1 MAEAGA
7 VDDEIAGLLG
17 ISLRTL
23 YYWKAQYADFAS
35 ALQRGKDVADDMVE
49 ASLFKKAVGYSFDAV
64 KIITV
69 PQGANQGSK
78 IEEVPYVEHVPPD
91 TAAATFWL
99 KNRRP
104 KRWREKVDL
113 EHSGTLTLA
122 EMVTAARKLPVSQ

>member
-1 MAEAGA
+1 M
-7 VDDEIAGLLG
+7 
-17 ISLRTL
+17 ISLTTL
-23 YYWKAQYADFAS
+23 YAWKGQFPEFAD
-35 ALQRGKDVADDMVE
+35 ALQRGKDVADDIVE
-49 ASLFKKAVGYSFDAV
+49 AALFKRAVGYNFDAV

-78 IEEVPYVEHVPPD
+78 VEEVPYVEHVPPD

-104 KRWREKVDL
+104 RRWREKVDM

-122 EMVTAARKLPVSQ
+122 EMVTAARKLPVT